1 MSVEPERLV
10 MLARYSTVFDAERAK
25 ATLETEGI
33 DSVIESNGAPGIFG
47 PGFQGPVPGGVG
59 VLVRSSDVDRAW
71 QVVVDRV

>member
-1 MSVEPERLV
+1 MPAEPERLV

-25 ATLETEGI
+25 ATLEGEGI

-47 PGFQGPVPGGVG
+47 PGFQGSVPGGVA
-59 VLVRSSDVDRAW
+59 VLVRSTDLDRAW

>member
-1 MSVEPERLV
+1 MSVEPEHLV
-10 MLARYSTVFDAERAK
+10 MLARYPTVFDAERAK
-25 ATLETEGI
+25 ATLESQGI

-47 PGFQGPVPGGVG
+47 PGFQGAVPGGVA

>member
-1 MSVEPERLV
+1 MSVEPEHLV
-10 MLARYSTVFDAERAK
+10 RLARYPTVFDAERAK
-25 ATLETEGI
+25 AVLESEGI
-33 DSVIESNGAPGIFG
+33 DSVIETNGAPGIFG